1 MQTDVTLRMDRI
13 GKVYIPVKTGAL
25 RKSLHFSVSQFGK
38 NYDVSLTALDYYEF
52 LDSGT
57 RHIKPR
63 ELTKKILQ
71 DSAFDD
77 ITDEICTDLCLE
89 QVNLIEDDLE
99 RL

>member
-1 MQTDVTLRMDRI
+1 MNDLTGRMDRI
-13 GKVYIPVKTGAL
+13 GKIYVPVKTGAL
-25 RKSLHFSVSQFGK
+25 RKSLHFSVKQFGK
-38 NYDVSLTALDYYEF
+38 TYDVSLTALDYYEF

-77 ITDEICTDLCLE
+77 ITDEICTDLFLE
-89 QVNLIEDDLE
+89 EDRAIEDDLE